1 MKYHKINIEG
11 RDYKACH
18 IQVQNS
24 NILIIAAQN
33 GFIACGYINIDIAN
47 KKNNACAIITG
58 VKNLDELLSEK
69 VKMVSNAAG
78 KIGIKEGMT
87 GKEALLLMK

>member
-47 KKNNACAIITG
+47 KKNDACAIITG
-58 VKNLDELLSEK
+58 VTTLDELLATE
-69 VKMVSNAAG
+69 VKMVSNSGLKAG
-78 KIGIKEGMT
+78 VVVGMT
-87 GKEALLLMK
+87 GREALLRFS